1 MLDCSIAST
10 GFKSNVWRVGI
21 KKNVQ
26 PKLNPP
32 KKYIKRGQ
40 SWSNTPSNNPFPSTK
55 KMYGLFK
62 RDRLF
67 RRKGCKDLKGCM
79 AMNGLN
85 KMLFG
90 IREND

>member
-21 KKNVQ
+21 KK
-26 PKLNPP
+26 KCITEAEP
-32 KKYIKRGQ
+32 KKIYIYIKRGQ

-62 RDRLF
+62 RDNLGVGYFDARDV
-67 RRKGCKDLKGCM
+67 K
-79 AMNGLN
+79 
-85 KMLFG
+85 
-90 IREND
+90 I

>member
-10 GFKSNVWRVGI
+10 GFKSNVWRVG
-21 KKNVQ
+21 KKKCITEAEPQ
-26 PKLNPP
+26 K

-62 RDRLF
+62 RDNLGVGYFVARDV
-67 RRKGCKDLKGCM
+67 K
-79 AMNGLN
+79 
-85 KMLFG
+85 
-90 IREND
+90 I